1 MRLRNPGDI
10 DGAIDAVNLISNQL
24 YNTRSGT
31 VVGRRE
37 EWLRWWD
44 IADRQLRSRFADG
57 DIAASLYR
65 SRAEIAAT
73 SLDTRPLDV
82 IDRETEIWISRFEQF
97 TADLNDLKLFTAR
110 PGQIIVP
117 DTSAFIEGVYFDQFA
132 WDTLDGAAAGELARL
147 VVPILVIDE
156 LDDKKRDRNLRV
168 SRRARS
174 VLRRQWELRA
184 ASPAD
189 PAPIPGR
196 NATIEVFLDDPWN
209 VPLPKNDSEIVQQTL
224 AIRDITGRHV
234 LLATGDY
241 GMMDRAS
248 AAGLKAAL
256 IPRPENEDADPA

>member
-1 MRLRNPGDI
+1 MRLRSPGDI

-31 VVGRRE
+31 AASRRD

-44 IADRQLRSRFADG
+44 TADRQLRSRFAEG
-57 DIAASLYR
+57 NIAAGLYR
-65 SRAEIAAT
+65 SRTEIAAT
-73 SLDTRPLDV
+73 GLDGRPLDL
-82 IDRETEIWISRFEQF
+82 IDRETDIWIGRFEQLLG
-97 TADLNDLKLFTAR
+97 DLKALKLFSAW

-117 DTSAFIEGVYFDQFA
+117 DTSAFIEGIYFDQFE
-132 WDTLDGAAAGELARL
+132 WDTLDGAVQGELARL

-184 ASPAD
+184 ASPAK

-196 NATIEVFLDDPWN
+196 NATIEIFLDDPWN
-209 VPLPKNDSEIVQQTL
+209 VPLPKNDSEVIHQAL
-224 AIRDITGRHV
+224 AIRDITGRDA
-234 LLATGDY
+234 LLAAGDY
-241 GMMDRAS
+241 GMMDRAV
-248 AAGLKAAL
+248 AVGLRAAL
-256 IPRPENEDADPA
+256 IPRPESDDADPN